1 MCSSYYFLFHFPGQ
15 EMLLLHCFN
24 SLGFACLMRQ
34 TYPRIFSQ
42 MVVQNGDFS
51 HGIPIQQKNYTKQKE
66 IQVHRMT
73 FQPCF
78 VIKLAYPG
86 GGMVKESN
94 CSSKYWRENLL
105 PFHPNP
111 RNPLNPFPKKSSEKK
126 NTSKCRWGGKLT

>member
-1 MCSSYYFLFHFPGQ
+1 
-15 EMLLLHCFN
+15 
-24 SLGFACLMRQ
+24 
-34 TYPRIFSQ
+34 

-66 IQVHRMT
+66 IQVHRMK

-78 VIKLAYPG
+78 AIKLAYPG

-126 NTSKCRWGGKLT
+126 KTHPNVGGGVN